1 MVTHLIALGPEFD
14 LLPDD
19 TEESLLGAPIHQ
31 YVIVALFTSLR
42 RYARRL
48 ALPWFIGNQT
58 TLVIPRA
65 KGRPYQPAPD
75 LMVHPTLGF
84 VPDFSLN
91 INVAGPPALV
101 IEVASPSTARSHDLD
116 TLRPEAKPGVYA
128 RTGIP
133 EYLVYDPTGA
143 MIPEWIRAWRMGP
156 EGIYITWEPDE
167 RGHWVSRTLGV
178 SFALDGPIL
187 AAYDSNGER
196 IPSDADMDDLLLNRE
211 REAIEHAAEREREVA
226 ERDRQI
232 AALQAELRRLR
243 GE

>member
-31 YVIVALFTSLR
+31 YVIVAIFTSLR

-48 ALPWFIGNQT
+48 GLPWFIGNQT

-75 LMVHPTLGF
+75 LMIHPTLGY
-84 VPDFSLN
+84 VPEFSVN
-91 INVAGPPALV
+91 VNVAGPPALV
-101 IEVASPSTARSHDLD
+101 IEVASPSTARDHDLD
-116 TLRPEAKPGVYA
+116 TLRPEAKPGVYSSA
-128 RTGIP
+128 GIL
-133 EYLVYDPTGA
+133 EYLVYDPTGV
-143 MIPEWIRAWRMGP
+143 MIPGGIRAWRIGP
-156 EGIYITWEPDE
+156 ESKYVPWEQDE
-167 RGHWVSRTLGV
+167 RGHWVSRTLGI
-178 SFALDGPIL
+178 SFALTGPIL
-187 AAYDSNGER
+187 AAYDADGEL
-196 IPSDADMDDLLLNRE
+196 IPSDADMDDLLLARE
-211 REAIEHAAEREREVA
+211 REAIEREDAVAA
-226 ERDRQI
+226 RDRQI